1 MSEIEEQGGHQVS
14 IFGQVLG
21 VGKSI
26 GELENLI
33 AQLKSIDIW
42 LKEMQSIFT
51 GFADGLLH
59 GLAVVQ
65 DGNIVWANE
74 ASCRMFGYKFEEVV
88 NTSGIIL
95 AHPDYREK
103 LAARLNN
110 IQAGDVLPTYDIW
123 PFLTKSRV
131 VKQIGSYANRV
142 FFHGKP
148 AILVILVDM
157 SEEQALQDEL
167 LMKAEIIELIT
178 DFVFMLDVR
187 GRIKYVNKAMYEALG
202 YTPDEMMGRS
212 ILDFHTPEQ
221 KERVSIRL
229 KLATPTSAGVYKT
242 VYVCKDGTMITVSAR
257 GKMIMIGGVQYVL
270 ALARPTELARLHDV
284 PI

>member
-1 MSEIEEQGGHQVS
+1 MSEIEEQGGSQVN
-14 IFGQVLG
+14 IFGQVFG
-21 VGKSI
+21 VGKPI
-26 GELENLI
+26 VELENLI
-33 AQLKSIDIW
+33 AQLKSMDIW

-74 ASCRMFGYKFEEVV
+74 AACRMFGYKFEEVV
-88 NTSGIIL
+88 NSSGIIL

-142 FFHGKP
+142 FFQGKP

-157 SEEQALQDEL
+157 SQEQALQDEL
-167 LMKAEIIELIT
+167 LMKAEILELT
-178 DFVFMLDVR
+178 ADFVFMLDVK

-202 YTPDEMMGRS
+202 YTPDEMMGRN
-212 ILDFHTPEQ
+212 ILDFHTPEH

-229 KLATPTSAGVYKT
+229 KLVTPTSAGIYRT
-242 VYVCKDGTMITVSAR
+242 AYLCRDGTMIPVSAR
-257 GKMIMIGGVQYVL
+257 GKVIVVGGVQHVL
-270 ALARPTELARLHDV
+270 ALARPTEPAELHDAA
-284 PI
+284 I